1 MGIRGTAASTDLG
14 GAARELTIVRDILL
28 IFLHFPF
35 TEKQPLNS
43 AKFLAKTNA
52 QPRHQGHLST
62 QPRNPTN
69 RRRRSV
75 PTYVSNQPRP
85 SDRDSTARVASSPL
99 EGSCRRHP
107 FNPALLLPQRRTD
120 RPRRRKRTRDRT
132 KEASIDRRDGMSSP
146 AEDECLALTDGSR
159 EVVYESGC
167 GIDAPLSRKKLLL
180 VYFRY
185 YKSLPPISKAY
196 GTLCFFTTVLVKLQI
211 LNPQFL
217 ALYYPF
223 VFKKFEIWRLFTTFF
238 FLGPFS
244 INFGIRLLMIAR
256 YGVQLEKGVFENR
269 TADFLWMM
277 IFGGISLLV
286 VSAIP
291 LFESYFL
298 GIPMVSMLLY
308 VWSREY
314 PNSQINMYGL
324 VQLRSFYLP
333 WAMLALDVIFGSPL
347 LPGLLGI
354 MVGHLYYFL
363 SVLHPLATGK
373 NYLKTPKWV
382 YPFTQFW
389 PNNSQHSIVARFRIG
404 VQANTPVRPPANTG
418 TGAFRGRS
426 YRLNQ

>member
-1 MGIRGTAASTDLG
+1 
-14 GAARELTIVRDILL
+14 
-28 IFLHFPF
+28 H
-35 TEKQPLNS
+35 
-43 AKFLAKTNA
+43 
-52 QPRHQGHLST
+52 
-62 QPRNPTN
+62 
-69 RRRRSV
+69 
-75 PTYVSNQPRP
+75 TYVSNRCHP
-85 SDRDSTARVASSPL
+85 SDRASTAKVSSSPWKVRAGAATSAARSL
-99 EGSCRRHP
+99 T
-107 FNPALLLPQRRTD
+107 PALFFSPLRTD
-120 RPRRRKRTRDRT
+120 LPTRRRKRTRDQETPKPRV
-132 KEASIDRRDGMSSP
+132 DRRDEMSSP
-146 AEDECLALTDGSR
+146 AE
-159 EVVYESGC
+159 
-167 GIDAPLSRKKLLL
+167 
-180 VYFRY
+180 Y
-185 YKSLPPISKAY
+185 YNSLPPISKAY
-196 GTLCFFTTVLVKLQI
+196 GTFCFFTTVLVQLQI
-211 LNPQFL
+211 LSPKFIK
-217 ALYYPF
+217 LYYPW
-223 VFKKFEIWRLFTTFF
+223 VFKKFEIWRLFTNFF

-256 YGVQLEKGVFENR
+256 YGVQLEKGAFEKR

-277 IFGGISLLV
+277 IFGAISLLV

-291 LFESYFL
+291 LFEFSFL

-363 SVLHPLATGK
+363 AVLHPLATGK

-382 YPFTQFW
+382 
-389 PNNSQHSIVARFRIG
+389 HSIVARFRIG
-404 VQANTPVRPPANTG
+404 VQANSPVRPPANTG